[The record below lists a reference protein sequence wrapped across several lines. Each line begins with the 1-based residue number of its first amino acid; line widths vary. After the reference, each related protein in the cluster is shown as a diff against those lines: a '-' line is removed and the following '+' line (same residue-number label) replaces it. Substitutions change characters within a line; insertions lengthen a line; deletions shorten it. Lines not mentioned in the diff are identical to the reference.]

1 MKKII
6 VAVLLLCSVFVANL
20 AFYNNKKILGTI
32 STAISIETA
41 CDVYEERIPYLEKSK
56 EELEKDNAV
65 LSEKNNILEL
75 ENQKIKQSLESIS
88 KFKTG
93 EIITFGKYPYAANGK
108 EMPIEWII
116 LDRKGSKA
124 LLISRY
130 GLDYKQYND
139 KVIGKNIGWA
149 NSTIRK
155 WLNGDFMN
163 KAFSNKEKQSIVKT
177 FLSTIE
183 YDTYF
188 RKDLYGFKEYVAK
201 YSYKNT
207 YDFVFL
213 NYEFE
218 TGNLIEKYYFPP
230 TPYANKLSSSS
241 DNCAWDIYIHP
252 DFTGVYNKCNGCI
265 YYPHLNKYAF
275 VLPSMW
281 IDLKKAFPD
290 YPQQSLEQLLAAQT
304 EPKTEIETAQ
314 ENPAKE
320 K

>member
-6 VAVLLLCSVFVANL
+6 VAVLLLVSVVVANFVL
-20 AFYNNKKILGTI
+20 YDKYVKETVVAANVIISSNEQFDETILNF
-32 STAISIETA
+32 
-41 CDVYEERIPYLEKSK
+41 EKRK
-56 EELEKDNAV
+56 EQLEKDNAV

-75 ENQKIKQSLESIS
+75 ENQKLQQFIEPIS

-139 KVIGKNIGWA
+139 KAKGKNIGWA

-177 FLSTIE
+177 FVSTLE
-183 YDTYF
+183 HDAYLTMYDELKCTT
-188 RKDLYGFKEYVAK
+188 R
-201 YSYKNT
+201 YKNS
-207 YDFVFL
+207 YDYVFL
-213 NYEFE
+213 PMLGMFSSE
-218 TGNLIEKYYFPP
+218 LSP
-230 TPYANKLSSSS
+230 TPYANKLSGSRFFSPWS
-241 DNCAWDIYIHP
+241 IDVYCNDDNYFLHTGSQIKYDP
-252 DFTGVYNKCNGCI
+252 DTHWYMGRINN
-265 YYPHLNKYAF
+265 YAF

-290 YPQQSLEQLLAAQT
+290 YPQQSLEQLLAAQP

>member
-6 VAVLLLCSVFVANL
+6 VAVLLLVSVFAANR
-20 AFYNNKKILGTI
+20 AFWNNKHIVETI
-32 STAISIETA
+32 TAAISIGIT
-41 CDVYEERIPYLEKSK
+41 CDGYKERIPNLEKRK
-56 EELEKDNAV
+56 EELEKDSSI

-75 ENQKIKQSLESIS
+75 ENQKLKQFLESIS

-139 KVIGKNIGWA
+139 KAKGKNIGWA

-163 KAFSNKEKQSIVKT
+163 KAFLNKEKQSIVKT
-177 FLSTIE
+177 FVSTLEHDAYLTGE
-183 YDTYF
+183 YGIYELKCTT
-188 RKDLYGFKEYVAK
+188 R
-201 YSYKNT
+201 YKNS
-207 YDFVFL
+207 YDYVFL
-213 NYEFE
+213 PMEESSSEFS
-218 TGNLIEKYYFPP
+218 P
-230 TPYANKLSSSS
+230 TPYANKLSGSRFFLPWSIDVYCALPDYNRFLTTSSS
-241 DNCAWDIYIHP
+241 GIDEMRIN
-252 DFTGVYNKCNGCI
+252 N
-265 YYPHLNKYAF
+265 YAF
-275 VLPSMW
+275 VQPSMW

-290 YPQQSLEQLLAAQT
+290 YPQQNLEQLLAAQP
-304 EPKTEIETAQ
+304 EPKIEIETAQ

>member
-6 VAVLLLCSVFVANL
+6 VAVLLLVSVVVANFVL
-20 AFYNNKKILGTI
+20 YDKYVKETVVAANVIISSNEQFDETILNF
-32 STAISIETA
+32 
-41 CDVYEERIPYLEKSK
+41 EKRK
-56 EELEKDNAV
+56 EQLEKDNAV

-75 ENQKIKQSLESIS
+75 ENQKLQQFIEPIS

-177 FLSTIE
+177 FVSTLE
-183 YDTYF
+183 HDAYLTG
-188 RKDLYGFKEYVAK
+188 REPRMYGELKCTTR
-201 YSYKNT
+201 YKNS
-207 YDFVFL
+207 YDYVFL
-213 NYEFE
+213 PMEEPSSEFS
-218 TGNLIEKYYFPP
+218 P
-230 TPYANKLSSSS
+230 TPYANKLSGSRFFSPLS
-241 DNCAWDIYIHP
+241 IDVYCNYYGNFLQTGSQRKYDPNPYRDIGRI
-252 DFTGVYNKCNGCI
+252 NN
-265 YYPHLNKYAF
+265 YAF

-290 YPQQSLEQLLAAQT
+290 YPQQNLEQLLG
-304 EPKTEIETAQ
+304 KRR
-314 ENPAKE
+314 
-320 K
+320 